1 MYMYM
6 YTMYGHVTAIPTFK
20 SADSDTVHVHV
31 YVHDMIIYMQCFI
44 QRVECPGI
52 SHP

>member
-1 MYMYM
+1 MHIYM
-6 YTMYGHVTAIPTFK
+6 YTMYGRVTAIPTFK
-20 SADSDTVHVHV
+20 SADSDTIHV

-44 QRVECPGI
+44 QRVGCPGI